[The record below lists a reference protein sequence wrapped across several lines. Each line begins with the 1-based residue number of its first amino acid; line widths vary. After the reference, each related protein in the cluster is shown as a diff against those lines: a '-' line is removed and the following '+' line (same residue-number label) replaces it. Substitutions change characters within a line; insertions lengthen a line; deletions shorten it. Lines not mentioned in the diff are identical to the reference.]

1 MVHRRKG
8 WYTEERL
15 VHRRNRLYRFS
26 QMVGTQMK
34 QIKLILTDGWY
45 TEEKVGTQRKQIIL
59 ILTDG
64 WYTDE
69 KD

>member
-1 MVHRRKG
+1 MDMLLA
-8 WYTEERL
+8 ERL
-15 VHRRNRLYRFS
+15 VHWGKGWYIEEK
-26 QMVGTQMK
+26 VGTQKK
-34 QIKLILTDGWY
+34 QIILILTDVWY

-69 KD
+69 TD